1 MGTTM
6 DTSNSFDVTYVAEL
20 ARIDLDDAD
29 KEKLQHDMEAIV
41 GYIDQ
46 LNEVDVSGIE
56 PTAHAVVLTN
66 VTREDRARESVP
78 REKILANAPATVD
91 DELIKVPRVLPGE
104 GMA

>member
-1 MGTTM
+1 M
-6 DTSNSFDVTYVAEL
+6 DSSNNFDVTYVAEL
-20 ARIDLDDAD
+20 ARIELNDAD

-46 LNEVDVSGIE
+46 LNEVDVTGIE
-56 PTAHAVVLTN
+56 PTAHAAVLTN
-66 VTREDRARESVP
+66 VTREDRAGISVS
-78 REKILANAPATVD
+78 REKILANAPATID